1 MKLDFLK
8 PKTPPMLGLD
18 ISSSAIKMVELAM
31 SGKSI
36 SIERYIVEP
45 LPKDA
50 VVDGKIN
57 NLDAVS
63 DAVQHAWKML
73 GTRVKNVALALP
85 ASSVITK
92 KISVPAGMQEADL
105 EMQVETEAN
114 QYIPFSLDEVNL
126 DFQVLG
132 PSPMSTE
139 EEEVMIAAARKE
151 TVNDRIAVAENSGL
165 KPLVMDV
172 ESFATQTALDLIQ
185 RQLPNEGADQIIAV
199 VDVGATM
206 MHINIVR
213 NGQQLYFREQSFGG
227 NQLTQ
232 DIQRR
237 FNLSSEEAETAKKNG
252 GLPDNY
258 EPEVLRPYM
267 DTLALEITRGL
278 QFFYTSTQ
286 FNQIDHVLLAGGG
299 SVLPGLDEVVA
310 GRTQVSTMLANP
322 FLNMVQSS
330 RIKTR
335 QLLLDAPALM
345 IACGLAMRRFD

>member
-1 MKLDFLK
+1 
-8 PKTPPMLGLD
+8 MLGLD

-57 NLDAVS
+57 NLDAVA

-73 GTRVKNVALALP
+73 GSRVKNVSLALP

-92 KISVPAGMQEADL
+92 KISVPAGMQESDL

-151 TVNDRIAVAENSGL
+151 TVNDRIAVAENAGL

-185 RQLPNEGADQIIAV
+185 RQLPNEGLDQIIAV

>member
-1 MKLDFLK
+1 
-8 PKTPPMLGLD
+8 MLGID
-18 ISSSAIKMVELAM
+18 ISSSAVKMVELAL

-36 SIERYIVEP
+36 SIERYVVEP
-45 LPKDA
+45 LPKDV

-57 NLDAVS
+57 NLEAVS
-63 DAVQHAWKML
+63 DALNHAWKML
-73 GTRVKNVALALP
+73 GSRVKNVAMALP
-85 ASSVITK
+85 ASAVITK
-92 KISVPAGMQEADL
+92 KISVPAGMQESDL

-126 DFQVLG
+126 DFQVIG
-132 PSPMSTE
+132 PSPVSAE

-151 TVNDRIAVAENSGL
+151 TVNDRVAVCENAGL

-185 RQLPNEGADQIIAV
+185 KQLPNEGLDQIIAV

-213 NGQQLYFREQSFGG
+213 NGQQLYFREQNFGG

-286 FNQIDHVLLAGGG
+286 FNEIDHVLLAGGG

>member
-1 MKLDFLK
+1 
-8 PKTPPMLGLD
+8 
-18 ISSSAIKMVELAM
+18 
-31 SGKSI
+31 
-36 SIERYIVEP
+36 
-45 LPKDA
+45 
-50 VVDGKIN
+50 
-57 NLDAVS
+57 
-63 DAVQHAWKML
+63 
-73 GTRVKNVALALP
+73 
-85 ASSVITK
+85 
-92 KISVPAGMQEADL
+92 
-105 EMQVETEAN
+105 MQVETEAN

-126 DFQVLG
+126 DFQVIG
-132 PSPMSTE
+132 PSSVSAE

-151 TVNDRIAVAENSGL
+151 TVNDRVAVCENAGL

-172 ESFATQTALDLIQ
+172 ESFATQAALDLIQ
-185 RQLPNEGADQIIAV
+185 KQLPNEGLDQIIAV

-213 NGQQLYFREQSFGG
+213 NGQQLYFREQNFGG

-286 FNQIDHVLLAGGG
+286 FNEIDHVLLAGGG

>member
-1 MKLDFLK
+1 
-8 PKTPPMLGLD
+8 
-18 ISSSAIKMVELAM
+18 M

-36 SIERYIVEP
+36 SIERYVVEP
-45 LPKDA
+45 LPKDV

-57 NLDAVS
+57 NLEAVS

-73 GTRVKNVALALP
+73 GSRVKNVAMALP
-85 ASSVITK
+85 ASAVITK
-92 KISVPAGMQEADL
+92 KITVPAGMQESDL
-105 EMQVETEAN
+105 EQQVETEAN

-126 DFQVLG
+126 DFQVIG
-132 PSPMSTE
+132 HSPVSAE

-151 TVNDRIAVAENSGL
+151 TVNDRVAVSENAGL

-185 RQLPNEGADQIIAV
+185 KQLPNDGLDQIIAV

-213 NGQQLYFREQSFGG
+213 NGQQLYFREQNFGG

-286 FNQIDHVLLAGGG
+286 FNEIDHVLLAGGG